1 MTEKDK
7 NLMIKIVVGVVLFL
21 AAFLALDLLGQFL
34 AYFLVKAALAAII
47 TWAVISIGEKIGL
60 PGFSAKKS
68 GKKK

>member
-7 NLMIKIVVGVVLFL
+7 TLMIKIIVGIVLFL

-34 AYFLVKAALAAII
+34 SYFLVKIALAAVI

-60 PGFSAKKS
+60 PGFAAKKN